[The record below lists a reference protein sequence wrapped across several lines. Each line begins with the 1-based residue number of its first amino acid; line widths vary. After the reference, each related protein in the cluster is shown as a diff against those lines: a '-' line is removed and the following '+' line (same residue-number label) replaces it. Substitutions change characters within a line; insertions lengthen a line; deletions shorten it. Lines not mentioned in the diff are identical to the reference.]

1 MGKGKSLAPIREPGL
16 SILCAEP
23 GLSLAAKGLASYLLT
38 RPQRPITFAELFRVN
53 ADPMPLIHGAVRELE
68 AAGMVER
75 VPGRGR
81 GWPRD
86 TSGIRL
92 VRPTGS

>member
-1 MGKGKSLAPIREPGL
+1 MGKGRSLAPIREPGL

-38 RPQRPITFAELFRVN
+38 RPPRPVTFAELFRAN

-75 VPGRGR
+75 VAGRGR
-81 GWPRD
+81 GRPLD
-86 TSGIRL
+86 TAGIRL
-92 VRPTGS
+92 KFPVVS